1 MDKLTEAVR
10 GIKTGN
16 EESFRELYDLTN
28 KTALAV
34 IRRYCDVS
42 ADYEDI
48 LQETYIKVYRSI
60 KDLEKEDKAQAWINK
75 IAANTAIRHNM
86 KKRPTLFTEMADE
99 EGQIPDF
106 EDENENANPEAVA
119 DKKAV
124 TSIINEI
131 MKGLPEDQ
139 RDALWM
145 VYGQKISIR
154 RWRRVLVYRR
164 TP

>member
-10 GIKTGN
+10 GAKTGN

-60 KDLEKEDKAQAWINK
+60 KDLEHEDKAQAWINK

-99 EGQIPDF
+99 EGRIPDF

-119 DKKAV
+119 DK
-124 TSIINEI
+124 
-131 MKGLPEDQ
+131 
-139 RDALWM
+139 
-145 VYGQKISIR
+145 
-154 RWRRVLVYRR
+154 
-164 TP
+164 